1 MKPCETPVSTVY
13 SCEELPAE
21 TTLGHLVL
29 LNDKI
34 RPNTELEIPEDLCL
48 WRRSTYQSLDIS
60 NATTAPLASEEL
72 ASLKPLVIQLNKKTL
87 ILLTLL
93 FKYLFFTKNLHY
105 SYVLLLDISSII
117 T

>member
-1 MKPCETPVSTVY
+1 MKPWEAPVSTVY

-60 NATTAPLASEEL
+60 NATAQL

-93 FKYLFFTKNLHY
+93 FKYLFFKKNLHY
-105 SYVLLLDISSII
+105 SYVLLLDVSSII
-117 T
+117 TYWGLC